1 MNITVYLASSMGNT
15 PDYYEQVVAFAH
27 WLAQHDHCLVYG
39 GSKTGLMGVLAD
51 TALAQ
56 GAKVYG
62 IMPDFMQKREKAHQG
77 LTHLQI
83 VDDMDERKCLLMEEG
98 DILVAFPGG
107 PGTLEEIIQAIS
119 WARVG
124 QLDKPCLLFN
134 MNGYYDSLKE
144 QFNQMVQAGFLTT
157 ADRKKVIFVDSLQA
171 LEEVISSYQK

>member
-15 PDYYEQVVAFAH
+15 SNYDEKVIEFAN
-27 WLAQHDHCLVYG
+27 WLTHHNHCLVYG
-39 GSKTGLMGVLAD
+39 GSQTGLMGVLAD
-51 TALAQ
+51 TVLAN
-56 GAKVYG
+56 GGKVYG
-62 IMPDFMQKREKAHQG
+62 IMPDFMQKHEKAHQG

-83 VDDMDERKCLLMEEG
+83 VDDMDERKRLLMEEG

-119 WARVG
+119 WVRIG

-144 QFNQMVQAGFLTT
+144 QFNQMVRAGFLTT
-157 ADRKKVIFVDSLQA
+157 SDRKKVSFVDNLEA

>member
-15 PDYYEQVVAFAH
+15 PDYHEQVVAFAN

-83 VDDMDERKCLLMEEG
+83 VDNMDERKRLLMEEG

-107 PGTLEEIIQAIS
+107 P
-119 WARVG
+119 G

-144 QFNQMVQAGFLTT
+144 QFNQMVCAGFLTT
-157 ADRKKVIFVDSLQA
+157 FDRKKVIFVDSLQA

>member
-27 WLAQHDHCLVYG
+27 WLAQHDHCLGYG

-56 GAKVYG
+56 GGKVYG

-83 VDDMDERKCLLMEEG
+83 VADMDERKRLLMEEG

>member
-1 MNITVYLASSMGNT
+1 
-15 PDYYEQVVAFAH
+15 
-27 WLAQHDHCLVYG
+27 
-39 GSKTGLMGVLAD
+39 
-51 TALAQ
+51 
-56 GAKVYG
+56 
-62 IMPDFMQKREKAHQG
+62 MPDFMQKREKAHQG

-83 VDDMDERKCLLMEEG
+83 VADMDERKRLLMEEG

-157 ADRKKVIFVDSLQA
+157 ADRKKVIFVDSLQV

>member
-1 MNITVYLASSMGNT
+1 
-15 PDYYEQVVAFAH
+15 
-27 WLAQHDHCLVYG
+27 
-39 GSKTGLMGVLAD
+39 MGVLAD

-83 VDDMDERKCLLMEEG
+83 VDDMDERKRLLMEEG

>member
-1 MNITVYLASSMGNT
+1 
-15 PDYYEQVVAFAH
+15 
-27 WLAQHDHCLVYG
+27 
-39 GSKTGLMGVLAD
+39 LMGVLAD

-56 GAKVYG
+56 GGKVYG

-83 VDDMDERKCLLMEEG
+83 VDDMDERKRLLMEEG

-124 QLDKPCLLFN
+124 Q
-134 MNGYYDSLKE
+134 
-144 QFNQMVQAGFLTT
+144 
-157 ADRKKVIFVDSLQA
+157 
-171 LEEVISSYQK
+171 

>member
-1 MNITVYLASSMGNT
+1 MTIVWFMVEAKLGLWEFWRTR
-15 PDYYEQVVAFAH
+15 H
-27 WLAQHDHCLVYG
+27 WHRG
-39 GSKTGLMGVLAD
+39 G
-51 TALAQ
+51 
-56 GAKVYG
+56 KVYG
-62 IMPDFMQKREKAHQG
+62 IMPDFMQKHEKAHQG

-83 VDDMDERKCLLMEEG
+83 VADMDERKRLLMEEG

-107 PGTLEEIIQAIS
+107 PGTLEEIVQAIS

-124 QLDKPCLLFN
+124 QLDRPCLLFN

-157 ADRKKVIFVDSLQA
+157 AERKKVIFVDSLQA

>member
-27 WLAQHDHCLVYG
+27 WLAQHDHCLFYG

-56 GAKVYG
+56 GGKVYG

-83 VDDMDERKCLLMEEG
+83 VDDMDERKRLLMEEG

>member
-1 MNITVYLASSMGNT
+1 
-15 PDYYEQVVAFAH
+15 
-27 WLAQHDHCLVYG
+27 
-39 GSKTGLMGVLAD
+39 MGVLAD

-56 GAKVYG
+56 GGKVYG

-83 VDDMDERKCLLMEEG
+83 VDDMDERKRLLMEEG

>member
-39 GSKTGLMGVLAD
+39 GSQTGLMGVLAD

-83 VDDMDERKCLLMEEG
+83 VDDMDERKRLLMEEG